1 MISGSPL
8 PMVLLER
15 LMLMMY
21 FASYKTDT
29 GEKKT
34 VEFYTIEKYFE
45 WLQEYWNKVG
55 SMPKSLCVF
64 KAECVFDGS

>member
-1 MISGSPL
+1 
-8 PMVLLER
+8 
-15 LMLMMY
+15 MMY

-29 GEKKT
+29 GERKI

-64 KAECVFDGS
+64 KAECIFDGS